1 MQVLGRNLE
10 GLVSRA
16 QEQRTQW
23 KDSHVSVE
31 HLVLAFL
38 DDTRFGAQL
47 LKNAGL
53 DLATLSKAIKE
64 IRGSNRVTDQA
75 RAPLILIRLLMDML
89 QSSQSHQTARAST
102 SVSRLPADLTPAQP
116 ARCTGH
122 LLQLVHAH
130 LHPDSLPFPT

>member
-1 MQVLGRNLE
+1 MKREAARAQVLGRNLE

-38 DDTRFGAQL
+38 DDARFGAGL
-47 LKNAGL
+47 LKAAGL
-53 DLATLSKAIKE
+53 TQDSLTKAIKE

-75 RAPLILIRLLMDML
+75 RPCQAPGIWWLRGSFGTGLLETL
-89 QSSQSHQTARAST
+89 GRGS
-102 SVSRLPADLTPAQP
+102 
-116 ARCTGH
+116 ARCAGSPERQR
-122 LLQLVHAH
+122 LAGKARG
-130 LHPDSLPFPT
+130 